1 MSFTYIADAS
11 LTSAGTITFSNIPQ
25 TYTDLKLIVYG
36 KSIASGES
44 TTMRFNGSTS
54 SIYNYAGIY
63 NNSGGAN
70 STDVSRNLTY
80 CTMGALS
87 SWATAMYE
95 IDIFQY
101 ANSTDYKQARN
112 TFTEWTN
119 STNSGRTGIVTH
131 MWFSTAAITSITL
144 AGGTASTLGSGT
156 KASLYGIT
164 KA

>member
-1 MSFTYIADAS
+1 MSFTYIAQAT
-11 LTSAGTITFSNIPQ
+11 LTSAGSITFSNIPQ
-25 TYTDLKLIVYG
+25 SYTDLKIIFYG

-54 SIYNYAGIY
+54 GIYNYAGIY
-63 NNSGGAN
+63 NNSGGSN

-87 SWATAMYE
+87 SWVTAMYE

-101 ANSTDYKQARN
+101 ANTTDFKQARN

-119 STNSGRTGIVTH
+119 STSSGRTGIVTH
-131 MWFSTAAITSITL
+131 MWFSTAAITSISL
-144 AGGTASTLGSGT
+144 NGGVSSTFGSGT
-156 KASLYGIT
+156 KVSLYGIT
-164 KA
+164 RA